1 MPPAVRRLLAALL
14 AVTLL
19 VGLLL
24 PVTSSLSARAQE
36 STPTLSAL
44 AAIIFPGAPGTPTH
58 YGVYLGDGLLLTT
71 WHAWTLDG
79 DRYTAPES
87 SLSPSRQVTTYDN
100 DGRRD
105 PGEDLLR
112 LANCAGRWL
121 PLAQADSTC
130 TPFARLDGAEV
141 VFPLAA
147 EGATGSPVPV
157 KRLVYAS
164 REHDIAL
171 LAVDAA
177 ALAERGIAPA
187 RLSAGPVRA
196 QQPVLVPTRRAGERP
211 VIAEYALASGTPA
224 LSPPAETA
232 SLGVPWRVPSLLLAA
247 SSILDGAPV
256 LDAQSGAVIG
266 LAWRPADSPD
276 APGTW
281 VTPAAVWLH
290 ALYAANDELR
300 SPALAAVLG
309 RAITAPVAGPLTRG
323 DPLAPGLGNGGIDV
337 QHIALALTIDPRA
350 GTLQGSASLDIRATM
365 HRLASFGLDARDL
378 NIQRV
383 MVNGEDVSF
392 ALKGEKLVIV
402 LPAPL
407 DYGTQLRAEIAYSA
421 QPQPFRSRFVPFFD
435 IGMFFANGQVF
446 TLSQPDGARTWF
458 PANDHPSD
466 RATYEFRLTVPLPWV
481 AVANGQLVKTVRYSD
496 GLRTFVWRMTEPMA
510 SYLALVV
517 VGDYLAVK
525 GRTAG
530 GIPLQHY
537 VYPANADD
545 ARRVFGYTGE
555 ALDLLA
561 DMLGPYQ
568 YSSYGHVV
576 VPHNSMALETQ
587 TMTAMPDAVLAAS
600 ELDVFP
606 LLVHE
611 LAHSWF
617 GNAVTLGSWGDIWL
631 NEGFATYVEWLARA
645 ARLGAEAGIAA
656 RAAAEQS
663 LLADARATAL
673 AYPLPEELF
682 STASYD
688 KGAWLLHMLRGVMGD
703 DAFFTFLRSYVR
715 QFRDRPTSTLDVW
728 RLAERVSSQ
737 DLAWF
742 FEQWLLQ
749 AGIPR
754 YTLYWSEKESGVEV
768 RLCPDG
774 PGAYRLALPLR
785 LRQGAREEDVLLS
798 VSENGARVSFTL
810 GFIPGE
816 ILPDPAQDVLA
827 QVIVQPIAALPE
839 ACPPPSVP

>member
-1 MPPAVRRLLAALL
+1 MPPAARRLLVALL
-14 AVTLL
+14 AVMLL
-19 VGLLL
+19 AGLVL
-24 PVTSSLSARAQE
+24 PATPPPARAQE
-36 STPTLSAL
+36 SVLPQSAL
-44 AAIIFPGAPGTPTH
+44 AGIVFPGAADSPAH

-79 DRYTAPES
+79 DRYTNPES
-87 SLSPSRQVTTYDN
+87 PLSPSRQVTTYDN
-100 DGRRD
+100 DGRPD
-105 PGEDLLR
+105 PGEDLLG
-112 LANCAGRWL
+112 LADCAGRWL

-130 TPFARLDGAEV
+130 TPFARLDGASV
-141 VFPLAA
+141 VFPLVA
-147 EGATGSPVPV
+147 EGANGSPVPV
-157 KRLVYAS
+157 QRLVYAS

-171 LAVDAA
+171 LAVDADT
-177 ALAERGIAPA
+177 LAERGITPA
-187 RLSAGPVRA
+187 RLNAVPTRAG
-196 QQPVLVPTRRAGERP
+196 QPVLVPTRRAGERP
-211 VIAEYALASGTPA
+211 VIAEYALASGAPA
-224 LSPPAETA
+224 LSPPAETPA
-232 SLGVPWRVPSLLLAA
+232 LGAAWRVPSLLLAA
-247 SSILDGAPV
+247 NSILDGAPV
-256 LDAQSGAVIG
+256 FDAQTGDVIG

-300 SPALAAVLG
+300 SPALAAVLS
-309 RAITAPVAGPLTRG
+309 RAATAPVPGPLTRG
-323 DPLAPGLGNGGIDV
+323 DPLAPDLGNGGIDV
-337 QHIALALTIDPRA
+337 QHVALDLAIDPRA
-350 GTLQGSASLDIRATM
+350 GTLQGSAVLDIRATM
-365 HRLASFGLDARDL
+365 HRLLSFGLDARGLD
-378 NIQRV
+378 IQRV
-383 MVNGEDVSF
+383 AVNGEKTPFIAMQD
-392 ALKGEKLVIV
+392 KLIV
-402 LPAPL
+402 EVPAPL
-407 DYGTQLRAEIAYSA
+407 DYGTQFRAEIAYSA
-421 QPQPFRSRFVPFFD
+421 RPQPFRSRFVPFFD
-435 IGMFFANGQVF
+435 IGMFFTNGQVF
-446 TLSQPDGARTWF
+446 TLSEPDGARTWF

-466 RATYEFRLTVPLPWV
+466 RATYEFRLTVPSPWV
-481 AVANGQLVKTVRYSD
+481 AVANGQLVKTVRYDD
-496 GLRTFVWRMTEPMA
+496 GTRTFVWRMGDPMA
-510 SYLALVV
+510 SYLALVA

-525 GRTAG
+525 EHTADG
-530 GIPLQHY
+530 LPLQHY
-537 VYPANADD
+537 VYPARADD
-545 ARRVFGYTGE
+545 ARRVFGYTDE
-555 ALDLLA
+555 ALGLLA
-561 DMLGPYQ
+561 DMLGPYP
-568 YSSYGHVV
+568 YNSYGHVV

-587 TMTAMPDAVLAAS
+587 TMTAMPDAVLSAS

-631 NEGFATYVEWLARA
+631 NEGFATYVEWLARE

-663 LLADARATAL
+663 LLADTRATPL

-682 STASYD
+682 GTASYD
-688 KGAWLLHMLRGVMGD
+688 KGAWLLHMLRGAIGD
-703 DAFFTFLRSYVR
+703 DAFFAFLRTYAR

-728 RLAERVSSQ
+728 RLAERVSGQ

-754 YTLYWSEKESGVEV
+754 YTLYWSEEDSGVEV

-798 VSENGARVSFTL
+798 VSEGGARASFAL

-839 ACPPPSVP
+839 ACPSPPAP